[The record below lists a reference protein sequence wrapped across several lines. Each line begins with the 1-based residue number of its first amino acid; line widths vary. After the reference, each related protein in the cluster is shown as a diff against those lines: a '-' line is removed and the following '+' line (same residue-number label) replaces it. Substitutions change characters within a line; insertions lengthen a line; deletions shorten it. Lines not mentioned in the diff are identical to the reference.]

1 VEEQPVVERE
11 AVRVILLDESDRVL
25 LIEMHDPARP
35 HRGWY
40 WFTPG
45 GGREPGEGRTE
56 CAAREL
62 LEETGLRLDPGDL
75 GPVVHEELIEYGFE
89 GSLVRQHQVFL
100 LHRVEAFEVD
110 TRGWDAAEVRSQRTV
125 RWWTTEELTDT
136 SEAIYP
142 DNLLELITRA
152 GRGDASKTGATRADN
167 RRRD

>member
-1 VEEQPVVERE
+1 MEEQPVVERE
-11 AVRVILLDESDRVL
+11 AVRVVLLDESDRVL

-35 HRGWY
+35 DRGWY

-45 GGREPGEGRTE
+45 GGREPGESQTE

-75 GPVVHEELIEYGFE
+75 GPVVHEEVIEYGFE

-100 LHRVEAFEVD
+100 LHRVEAFDVD
-110 TRGWDAAEVRSQRTV
+110 TRGWEAAEVRSQRTV
-125 RWWTTEELTDT
+125 RWWTTEELTGT
-136 SEAIYP
+136 SEAVYP

-152 GRGDASKTGATRADN
+152 DIQA
-167 RRRD
+167 RD